1 MTSVTFRYLT
11 AIVLAFI
18 LLSSCNGR
26 SGSSSYNNSSAVDSN
41 DYVVETPPYNYA
53 PQPQASEQ
61 DEEDYELPD
70 LDEPSYSYGGE
81 SAMSDEER
89 YFAQFS
95 NFEPSSSDR
104 KGVVV
109 YEGQGDYYII
119 ETSSGYVIAERYSG
133 LLYEDHTIYGPLHS
147 YGFKYCIDLNRD
159 SEVKL
164 YIEDYM
170 LSQERAVEWM
180 GEHNHLKYYDQSQY
194 DEAND
199 Y

>member
-1 MTSVTFRYLT
+1 MRIFS
-11 AIVLAFI
+11 FI
-18 LLSSCNGR
+18 LFVILVLNSCTGGGSRSADQSHSDDASSNP
-26 SGSSSYNNSSAVDSN
+26 SYNYGSQQEERISEQEGDEDELPNI
-41 DYVVETPPYNYA
+41 ETPSYTYGD
-53 PQPQASEQ
+53 
-61 DEEDYELPD
+61 DEEEMT
-70 LDEPSYSYGGE
+70 E
-81 SAMSDEER
+81 EER

-95 NFEPSSSDR
+95 NFEPDYNDR

-133 LLYEDHTIYGPLHS
+133 ILYEDHTIYGQLHS
-147 YGFKYCIDLNRD
+147 YGFKYFIDLNRD

-170 LSQERAVEWM
+170 LSQDRAVEWM
-180 GEHNHLKYYDQSQY
+180 GEHHHLKYYDQTRY

-199 Y
+199 SW